1 MSARWSVRTV
11 LLASKVISTSPVCL
25 MIESPARFTSTPIRT
40 ATDGS
45 VTVLLDT
52 LGSAV
57 DARSKAATQRRVKD
71 VSKYHTRKT
80 TRREESDCFHLN
92 LTSSLLFFSRL
103 IAMVASVS
111 RESPISTATS
121 NSSVIVALLWK

>member
-71 VSKYHTRKT
+71 VSKYHTSYKK
-80 TRREESDCFHLN
+80 DN
-92 LTSSLLFFSRL
+92 
-103 IAMVASVS
+103 
-111 RESPISTATS
+111 TA
-121 NSSVIVALLWK
+121 